1 MKRVLIVDDAI
12 DVCRMLQDTLKT
24 AYPEVRVSVM
34 PSAEEALLEASR
46 FTVDLLVA
54 DIRLPGM
61 TGLELVRKIRIR
73 QPQVKVI
80 LMTGMTL
87 DERLTQQAN
96 EAAPDVFIRK
106 PLHIDTFLDAVESL
120 IGDREETPAARTV
133 TPVPD
138 RSGAGDPG
146 QAAVLREIANILP
159 GEPAGPPPPSRKAT
173 SSLRLPPEPPPAQEE
188 QGISAVL
195 SRLRGS
201 LGAISA
207 MLLDD
212 RGRPVAQAG
221 DLPDLSLEDQ
231 LFPAAMAAVSV
242 GAKISY
248 LIGQTALQSV
258 QAYRGEAYDVVLAP
272 VGQYVL
278 LVVIRSQGTHLRL
291 ALAFEEALSAQV
303 DLAAALE
310 AMGLHLQSMVEMG
323 APEVII
329 AELEESQ
336 AQAEPASAESL
347 EDALDQDPGLAKF
360 EELLSKKEADQELPE
375 DLDSF
380 WEAASGEGQETPQP
394 GVLSFEQAA
403 KLGLVPKDADKDE

>member
-24 AYPEVRVSVM
+24 TYPEVHVSAM

-46 FTVDLLVA
+46 FTIDLLVV

-61 TGLELVRKIRIR
+61 TGLELVHKIRVR

-87 DERLTQQAN
+87 DERLTQQA
-96 EAAPDVFIRK
+96 EETAPDVFIRK
-106 PLHIDTFLDAVESL
+106 PLHIDAFLDAVEAL
-120 IGDREETPAARTV
+120 IGDQMPVMDTATPASSRSE
-133 TPVPD
+133 PD
-138 RSGAGDPG
+138 DAT
-146 QAAVLREIANILP
+146 QAAVLREVASILP
-159 GEPAGPPPPSRKAT
+159 GEPASPPNPSISKRKVAGGLE
-173 SSLRLPPEPPPAQEE
+173 SSPTQE

-201 LGAISA
+201 LGAVSA

-212 RGRPVAQAG
+212 RGHPVAQAG
-221 DLPDLSLEDQ
+221 DLPDFSLENQ
-231 LFPAAMAAVSV
+231 LFPAIMATVSA

-248 LIGQTALQSV
+248 LIGQPALQSV
-258 QAYRGEAYDVVLAP
+258 QAYRGKAYDWVLAP

-278 LVVIRSQGTHLRL
+278 LVVVPSNGTHLRM
-291 ALAFEEALSAQV
+291 ALAFEEALNAQA

-310 AMGLHLQSMVEMG
+310 TMGLHLQSVAEMG

-329 AELEESQ
+329 AELEKETQ
-336 AQAEPASAESL
+336 TQEEPAVESL
-347 EDALDQDPGLAKF
+347 GATLSQDPGLARL
-360 EELLSKKEADQELPE
+360 EELLSNGEAGQHPLE
-375 DLDSF
+375 DLDTF
-380 WEAASGEGQETPQP
+380 WDAASGEDKEIPQP

-403 KLGLVPKDADKDE
+403 KLGLVPKDKEKDE